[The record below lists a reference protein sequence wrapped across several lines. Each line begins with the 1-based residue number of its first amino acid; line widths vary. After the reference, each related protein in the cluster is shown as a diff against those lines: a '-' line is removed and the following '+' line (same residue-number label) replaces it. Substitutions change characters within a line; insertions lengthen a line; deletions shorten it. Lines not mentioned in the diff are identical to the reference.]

1 MTQGAEK
8 KGLHHKIKLIW
19 FLNYIVDFFYYFMH
33 VINGFYP
40 LLGDFEPY
48 LSPNFGRK
56 LGMDNQLQIY
66 INKACLR
73 PWIIVKEELF

>member
-1 MTQGAEK
+1 MP
-8 KGLHHKIKLIW
+8 
-19 FLNYIVDFFYYFMH
+19 

-48 LSPNFGRK
+48 LSPDFGRK

-66 INKACLR
+66 KKQAYLR
-73 PWIIVKEELF
+73 PSRIVRVELC